1 MLKNISLKLLDLT
14 KNSYYVFFDICLI
27 IFGCI
32 ILFVKR
38 EMFFDKSIVYVTASD
53 ENYFKKIF
61 KSYKGINKFDPKQ
74 KIVFYDLGLNEI
86 QKKALLEFSNLT

>member
-1 MLKNISLKLLDLT
+1 MKNR
-14 KNSYYVFFDICLI
+14 I

-53 ENYFKKIF
+53 ENYFKR
-61 KSYKGINKFDPKQ
+61 SMNLLRSINKFDPKQ
-74 KIVFYDLGLNEI
+74 KVVFYDLGLNETQ
-86 QKKALLEFSNLT
+86 QKTYKWRNIKSTNLLM